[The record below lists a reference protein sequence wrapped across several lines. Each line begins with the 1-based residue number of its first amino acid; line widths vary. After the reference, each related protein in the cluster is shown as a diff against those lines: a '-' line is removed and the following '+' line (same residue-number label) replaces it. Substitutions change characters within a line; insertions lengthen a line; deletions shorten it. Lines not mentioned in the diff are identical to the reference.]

1 MNNQLLAKTVN
12 QIKTASQIPQ
22 AELNDQAASFVNNL
36 FKSLQVAYPAWKQ
49 SFGTEQDL
57 KLTKKSWIRAF
68 AESGI
73 TQKEQVLL
81 GMKRAR
87 QDQSDFFPSSGK
99 FIAWCKPIPED
110 FGLPSNT
117 EAWREVCRHCHEQI
131 KHLWSSPA
139 VYEAGSRIEFF
150 NVRKG
155 AVKEKEFISVY
166 EQVCVEVMEGKVFS
180 GPRIVKDETTLE
192 QHTNGKEVSARQKND
207 NLAKGNAA
215 LSGLKE
221 LFR

>member
-1 MNNQLLAKTVN
+1 MNNHLLIKTVN
-12 QIKTASQIPQ
+12 QIKTASNNSQP
-22 AELNDQAASFVNNL
+22 ELNDQAASFVNDL

-73 TQKEQVLL
+73 TQKEQVAL

-117 EAWREVCRHCHEQI
+117 EAWREVCRHCHEYI
-131 KHLWSSPA
+131 THKWSSPA
-139 VYEAGSRIEFF
+139 VYEAGTRVEFF
-150 NVRKG
+150 NIRKG
-155 AVKEKEFISVY
+155 AVKEKEFSDVY
-166 EQVCVEVMEGKVFS
+166 AKICEEVMQGKKFK
-180 GPRIVKDETTLE
+180 GPNTIENTLE
-192 QHTNGKEVSARQKND
+192 QHKNGNRVVTIKNKKVGSD
-207 NLAKGNAA
+207 A
-215 LSGLKE
+215 LSKLKGM
-221 LFR
+221 FR